1 MDDEYSQ
8 FELLPT
14 HLQKQ
19 DCKKNIAKV
28 NRSERVLLP
37 TDHFLDRL
45 TGAQG
50 ILLFYNFLPDK
61 HLTLKP
67 NLNKNSCLKI
77 ENLSSDILDA
87 AKKII
92 VNKQKSK
99 GDAHENTEE
108 LEAKIDQLSSD
119 NKHLRQK
126 MSGLEQ
132 KLDEQN
138 RKLDLLLRK
147 L

>member
-28 NRSERVLLP
+28 NVSKRVQFS
-37 TDHFLDRL
+37 TDNFLDRL
-45 TGAQG
+45 TGARG

-99 GDAHENTEE
+99 GDANENTEE

-119 NKHLRQK
+119 NKQLRQK

-138 RKLDLLLRK
+138 TKLDLLLRK

>member
-1 MDDEYSQ
+1 MWY
-8 FELLPT
+8 
-14 HLQKQ
+14 
-19 DCKKNIAKV
+19 
-28 NRSERVLLP
+28 
-37 TDHFLDRL
+37 FLDRL
-45 TGAQG
+45 TGAQE

-67 NLNKNSCLKI
+67 NLKKNSCLKI

-92 VNKQKSK
+92 GNKQKSK
-99 GDAHENTEE
+99 ADANGNTEE

-119 NKHLRQK
+119 NKQLRQK

-138 RKLDLLLRK
+138 TKLDLLLRK

>member
-1 MDDEYSQ
+1 M
-8 FELLPT
+8 
-14 HLQKQ
+14 
-19 DCKKNIAKV
+19 
-28 NRSERVLLP
+28 
-37 TDHFLDRL
+37 
-45 TGAQG
+45 G
-50 ILLFYNFLPDK
+50 PDK

-67 NLNKNSCLKI
+67 NLKKNSCLKI

-99 GDAHENTEE
+99 ADANGNTEE

-119 NKHLRQK
+119 NKQLRQK

-132 KLDEQN
+132 KPDEKHKIGFTVDKVVN
-138 RKLDLLLRK
+138 LYLFFYLFSFMPLTSTIFKEMLL
-147 L
+147 